1 MKKVRIVAV
10 VTALLAGAVFG
21 AAPRA
26 AAQIF
31 PNDAGPTKIDVS
43 SYPKEMQKTYAE
55 FQKKCSNCH
64 TIARPINAQF
74 VELNAEEEAKARK
87 DQPDLFTDTRLI
99 DVSEHAWNRLV
110 KRMMAKPGCPVNKMS
125 GKRIWEFLVYDSK
138 ARKTGAKAAAWK
150 AARLKLV
157 EDFEK
162 KHPDDYKRLFP
173 K

>member
-1 MKKVRIVAV
+1 MKKIQSAAV
-10 VTALLAGAVFG
+10 LTALLAGVLLG
-21 AAPRA
+21 AAPRV
-26 AAQIF
+26 AAQIY

-43 SYPKEMQKTYAE
+43 TYPKEMQKTYEE
-55 FQKKCSNCH
+55 FTKKCSNCH

-74 VELNAEEEAKARK
+74 VEMSAEEEAKARK
-87 DQPDLFTDTRLI
+87 EQPDLFTDTRII
-99 DVSEHAWNRLV
+99 DVNEHAWNRLV

-138 ARKTGAKAAAWK
+138 VRKTGANAAAWK

-157 EDFEK
+157 EDFQK
-162 KHPDDYKRLFP
+162 KHPADYARIFP